1 MTTQQS
7 WSELIAEIITT
18 DLNNLNI
25 PEIQKEMRRKFIDAT
40 KELFVNQDEKKAVV
54 HFSNLLNLIQ
64 SQNNNNLNV

>member
-7 WSELIAEIITT
+7 WSELIAEIIKT

-25 PEIQKEMRRKFIDAT
+25 PEIQKEMRRQFIDAT
-40 KELFVNQDEKKAVV
+40 KELFVNQDEKKAAV
-54 HFSNLLNLIQ
+54 HFSNILCLIQ